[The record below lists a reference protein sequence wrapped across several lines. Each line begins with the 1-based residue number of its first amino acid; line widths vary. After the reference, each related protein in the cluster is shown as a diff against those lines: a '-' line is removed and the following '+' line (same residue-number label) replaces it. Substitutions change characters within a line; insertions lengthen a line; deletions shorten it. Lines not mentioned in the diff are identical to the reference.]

1 MIHAAARVMDDS
13 QQTERSPESV
23 HHEQRQEAAKATCA
37 GLDLLRALDWLVL
50 HDLELMVGRPEK
62 PLLKVD
68 HLLAGPSGVYL
79 VASVH
84 GRGPVEVT
92 AGDVRWGER
101 SHADVLAE
109 IGQAATGLRARLGG
123 APVAAM
129 VCLERLDPVFEIVGE
144 VAVCAAENVLG
155 VLTEQPASPAALP
168 PVLVGSQVARLAG
181 RRAASVRR
189 ASAAMVA
196 GGPRH
201 RASA

>member
-1 MIHAAARVMDDS
+1 MIHATVRGAEVGRSEWEPRPEAAR
-13 QQTERSPESV
+13 
-23 HHEQRQEAAKATCA
+23 ATCA

-50 HDLELMVGRPEK
+50 HDLELMLGPPERP
-62 PLLKVD
+62 LVAVD

-92 AGDVRWGER
+92 ADDLRWGER
-101 SHADVLAE
+101 SHAGVLAE
-109 IGQAATGLRARLGG
+109 IGLATTGLRSRLGG

-129 VCLERLDPVFEIVGE
+129 VCLERLDTVFGIVGE
-144 VAVCAAENVLG
+144 VAVCAAENVLS
-155 VLTEQPASPAALP
+155 VLTEQPASPAALS
-168 PVLVGSQVARLAG
+168 PVLVGTQVARLAG

-189 ASAAMVA
+189 ASAAMVG

-201 RASA
+201 RAAV

>member
-1 MIHAAARVMDDS
+1 MIHAAARAMDGQS
-13 QQTERSPESV
+13 SRSPDDGGSE
-23 HHEQRQEAAKATCA
+23 RGRRPEAAQATCA

-50 HDLELMVGRPEK
+50 HDLELMVGPSEK
-62 PLLKVD
+62 PLVAVD

-92 AGDVRWGER
+92 ADDVRWGER
-101 SHADVLAE
+101 SHAGVLVE
-109 IGQAATGLRARLGG
+109 IGQAAAGLRARLGG

-129 VCLERLDPVFEIVGE
+129 VCLERLDPIFEIVNG
-144 VAVCAAENVLG
+144 VAVCSAENVLG
-155 VLTEQPASPAALP
+155 TLTDQPPAPGALS

-201 RASA
+201 RAAV

>member
-13 QQTERSPESV
+13 QTERSPRSI
-23 HHEQRQEAAKATCA
+23 RFEAHPEATKATCA

-50 HDLELMVGRPEK
+50 HDLELMVGPPER

-79 VASVH
+79 VASIE

-92 AGDVRWGER
+92 REDIRWGER
-101 SHADVLAE
+101 SHAAVLTE
-109 IGQAATGLRARLGG
+109 IAQAAAGLRARLGG
-123 APVAAM
+123 APVAPM
-129 VCLERLDPVFEIVGE
+129 VCLERLDPVFEIIGE

-155 VLTEQPASPAALP
+155 VLTEQPPAPAALP

-201 RASA
+201 RAVG